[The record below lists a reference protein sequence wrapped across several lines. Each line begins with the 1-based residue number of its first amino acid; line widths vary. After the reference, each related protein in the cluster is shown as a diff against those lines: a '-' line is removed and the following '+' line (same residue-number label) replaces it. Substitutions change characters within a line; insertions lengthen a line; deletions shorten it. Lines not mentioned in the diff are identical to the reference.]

1 MELIINIV
9 KSQDFPRELK
19 NKFLFEL
26 TRAKKLADVRNLLAH
41 NPVQMSVYQHQPTG
55 DILIQPEIASMK
67 KNKVVDIKQL
77 RKHTD
82 EVEKISA
89 DLYIIMG
96 ELFAKSSKDV

>member
-1 MELIINIV
+1 
-9 KSQDFPRELK
+9 
-19 NKFLFEL
+19 
-26 TRAKKLADVRNLLAH
+26 
-41 NPVQMSVYQHQPTG
+41 
-55 DILIQPEIASMK
+55 MK

-89 DLYIIMG
+89 DLYIIMD